1 MKKGKAN
8 LYTTPF
14 KLDKNNFNH
23 ILFASRNALNPY
35 LDFALTSK
43 VPDAIIPI
51 SENKKDINISEDN
64 EFLENNNSFGSFGI
78 GNTRSIRIDASYKGF
93 LDQLSFEDQNQKIK
107 LRSTP
112 SYSRS
117 QIIGLIGGNSANI
130 INRAFTSQL
139 SGSNGFNER
148 FQLSI
153 YPALIENNESFNNIF
168 SNENIDIN
176 EDNDKDS
183 ANDGSSSQA
192 WIAELG
198 LDITDSLNFAIQTT
212 PDREDIPPLWILTLQ
227 ANQYLELLG
236 SFDSNGDWKSQL
248 QLFFRY

>member
-1 MKKGKAN
+1 MS
-8 LYTTPF
+8 
-14 KLDKNNFNH
+14 KNNFNH

-43 VPDAIIPI
+43 VPDSIIPI
-51 SENKKDINISEDN
+51 SENNKDINISEDN
-64 EFLENNNSFGSFGI
+64 DFIENNGFGSLGI
-78 GNTRSIRIDASYKGF
+78 GNTRFIKIDASYKGF

-130 INRAFTSQL
+130 FNRAFTSQL

-153 YPALIENNESFNNIF
+153 YPALIENNESINNIF
-168 SNENIDIN
+168 SNENIDL
-176 EDNDKDS
+176 KDDDDQAS
-183 ANDGSSSQA
+183 SNDGSSSQA
-192 WIAELG
+192 WIAELS
-198 LDITDSLNFAIQTT
+198 LDITDSLNFAFQTT
-212 PDREDIPPLWILTLQ
+212 PDRDDIPPLWLLTLQ

-236 SFDSNGDWKSQL
+236 SFDANGDWKSQL